1 MKLNS
6 THIND
11 GNVTLP
17 NCSRSLVLGVPFRVC
32 PSAVI
37 DPLGSIVGLRHGTLR
52 LSIVII

>member
-11 GNVTLP
+11 GNGPLP
-17 NCSRSLVLGVPFRVC
+17 NCSRSLAPGVRFRVC

-52 LSIVII
+52 LSIIII